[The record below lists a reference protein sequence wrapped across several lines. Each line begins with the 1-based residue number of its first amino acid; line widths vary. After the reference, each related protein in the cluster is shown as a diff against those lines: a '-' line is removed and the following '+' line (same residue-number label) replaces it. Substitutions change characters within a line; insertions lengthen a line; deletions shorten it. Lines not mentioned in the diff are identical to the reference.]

1 MKDEWSDTEGGNGM
15 GLVRK
20 RAGAGSGKKDG
31 NLTEGPI
38 GRGLFR
44 FMIPIFLG
52 QLLQQLYNMADAW
65 VVGNFASNDAFA
77 AVSLSS
83 NVNMSVITFFAG
95 IAVGGG
101 VVISKYFGAQD
112 EEKLRCAVHTNF
124 LLGIVFSV
132 FATLI
137 GLFFVPVL
145 LGWLNTPDS
154 VMVEARLYFGIYFAG
169 VSTVIMYNIC
179 MNIMRAVG
187 DSVHPLYYLIFS
199 SVVNMILDL
208 IFVAG
213 FQWSAAGAAVATVI
227 AQGLSVLLCMIRMVK
242 DGGAATIHFKELRFN
257 GSMIRQVITQGLPTG
272 LQNSVISVGNLVVQS
287 NINTFGAFA
296 ISGQGAFAKL
306 EGIAFLPIMSMS
318 MALTTFVSQNLGAGK
333 ADRAK
338 KGSVM
343 GVAFGMAMA
352 ELVGICLFIWVPILL
367 RIFVDVPEAIEFGT
381 IHGRTVLQLRHGST
395 PRCGKIHCPDVHD
408 ADLLVR
414 HPCALRDDRDPDH
427 SRLPDDL
434 LSVPADVDAEFDHL
448 YRVPAS
454 DGLGRAGLDLFSTLI
469 DHKCHDLKR
478 LIKRIFDRV
487 ALANLDDTDIARVDL
502 GLSVIVVLK
511 DSLSLENVVRL
522 GVFHMLVESDAGV
535 GRDDHVGVHGR
546 VSHELILV

>member
-1 MKDEWSDTEGGNGM
+1 M

-137 GLFFVPVL
+137 GLFFVPIL

-187 DSVHPLYYLIFS
+187 DSVHPLYYLIVS
-199 SVVNMILDL
+199 SLVNVALDL
-208 IFVAG
+208 LFVAG
-213 FQWSAAGAAVATVI
+213 FQWGVGGAAFATVV
-227 AQGLSVLLCMIRMVK
+227 AQGLSVVLCLIRMSREK
-242 DGGAATIHFKELRFN
+242 DESLRLDIKKLKLN
-257 GSMIRQVITQGLPTG
+257 KDMMAQVIRQGLPTG
-272 LQNSVISVGNLVVQS
+272 IQNSVVSVGNLVIQT
-287 NINTFGAFA
+287 NINAFGAFA
-296 ISGQGAFAKL
+296 MSGVGAHSKI
-306 EGIAFLPIMSMS
+306 EGIVFLPIMSMS
-318 MALTTFVSQNLGAGK
+318 MALPTFVSQNIGAGEYE
-333 ADRAK
+333 RAK
-338 KGSVM
+338 KGAAVGTISSM
-343 GVAFGMAMA
+343 ILA
-352 ELVGICLFIWVPILL
+352 ELVGILYFMWAPYAM
-367 RIFVDVPEAIEFGT
+367 RIFVNAPEAIEFGV
-381 IHGRTVLQLRHGST
+381 IHCRTTALFFFLLAFSHCAAGVMRG
-395 PRCGKIHCPDVHD
+395 CGKSFMPMAAMLAFWCGVRILYVSIAIQIVPVFQTISW
-408 ADLLVR
+408 AYPLTWFLSSVAFFVSLVR
-414 HPCALRDDRDPDH
+414 MDWKKL
-427 SRLPDDL
+427 
-434 LSVPADVDAEFDHL
+434 
-448 YRVPAS
+448 
-454 DGLGRAGLDLFSTLI
+454 
-469 DHKCHDLKR
+469 
-478 LIKRIFDRV
+478 
-487 ALANLDDTDIARVDL
+487 
-502 GLSVIVVLK
+502 
-511 DSLSLENVVRL
+511 
-522 GVFHMLVESDAGV
+522 
-535 GRDDHVGVHGR
+535 
-546 VSHELILV
+546 

>member
-1 MKDEWSDTEGGNGM
+1 
-15 GLVRK
+15 
-20 RAGAGSGKKDG
+20 
-31 NLTEGPI
+31 
-38 GRGLFR
+38 
-44 FMIPIFLG
+44 
-52 QLLQQLYNMADAW
+52 
-65 VVGNFASNDAFA
+65 
-77 AVSLSS
+77 
-83 NVNMSVITFFAG
+83 
-95 IAVGGG
+95 
-101 VVISKYFGAQD
+101 
-112 EEKLRCAVHTNF
+112 
-124 LLGIVFSV
+124 
-132 FATLI
+132 
-137 GLFFVPVL
+137 
-145 LGWLNTPDS
+145 
-154 VMVEARLYFGIYFAG
+154 MVEARLYFGIYFAG

-199 SVVNMILDL
+199 SIVNMILDL

-381 IHGRTVLQLRHGST
+381 IHGRTVALFFLSAGVLQLRDGST
-395 PRCGKIHCPDVHD
+395 PRCGKIHCPDVYD

-414 HPCALRDDRDPDH
+414 YPRALRDDRDPDY
-427 SRLPDDL
+427 SCLPDDL

-454 DGLGRAGLDLFSTLI
+454 DGLGRAGLDLFSALI

-487 ALANLDDTDIARVDL
+487 ALTNLDDTDIARVDL
-502 GLSVIVVLK
+502 GLGVIVVLE

>member
-1 MKDEWSDTEGGNGM
+1 MQLDMTKGRPLPVILRFTIPLVIGN
-15 GLVRK
+15 V
-20 RAGAGSGKKDG
+20 
-31 NLTEGPI
+31 
-38 GRGLFR
+38 F
-44 FMIPIFLG
+44 
-52 QLLQQLYNMADAW
+52 QQLYNMADAW

-137 GLFFVPVL
+137 GLFFVPIL

-179 MNIMRAVG
+179 MNIMRAGG
-187 DSVHPLYYLIFS
+187 DSVHPLYY
-199 SVVNMILDL
+199 L

-381 IHGRTVLQLRHGST
+381 IHGRTVALFFFLLAFSNCATGVLRGVGKSIVPMFT
-395 PRCGKIHCPDVHD
+395 MLICWCGIRVLYVTIAIRIIPVFRTISS
-408 ADLLVR
+408 AYPLTWTLSSIIFIVFLLR
-414 HPCALRDDRDPDH
+414 MDWD
-427 SRLPDDL
+427 
-434 LSVPADVDAEFDHL
+434 
-448 YRVPAS
+448 
-454 DGLGRAGLDLFSTLI
+454 
-469 DHKCHDLKR
+469 
-478 LIKRIFDRV
+478 
-487 ALANLDDTDIARVDL
+487 ARV
-502 GLSVIVVLK
+502 
-511 DSLSLENVVRL
+511 
-522 GVFHMLVESDAGV
+522 
-535 GRDDHVGVHGR
+535 
-546 VSHELILV
+546 

>member
-1 MKDEWSDTEGGNGM
+1 M

-381 IHGRTVLQLRHGST
+381 IHGRTVALFFF
-395 PRCGKIHCPDVHD
+395 
-408 ADLLVR
+408 LL
-414 HPCALRDDRDPDH
+414 AFSMKKSDSKDSDN
-427 SRLPDDL
+427 SLPDLDL
-434 LSVPADVDAEFDHL
+434 TDGKNDDSNKDGQSSASGSKSGSKSKGNNSSSNNSSNNSGNSGNASNSTSGNKADNDTTIPGISDGTDTIPDNSVDVD
-448 YRVPAS
+448 
-454 DGLGRAGLDLFSTLI
+454 
-469 DHKCHDLKR
+469 
-478 LIKRIFDRV
+478 
-487 ALANLDDTDIARVDL
+487 DD
-502 GLSVIVVLK
+502 
-511 DSLSLENVVRL
+511 E
-522 GVFHMLVESDAGV
+522 ESWTGYY
-535 GRDDHVGVHGR
+535 
-546 VSHELILV
+546 

>member
-137 GLFFVPVL
+137 GLFFVPIL

-199 SVVNMILDL
+199 SIVNMILDL

-318 MALTTFVSQNLGAGK
+318 MALTTFVSQNLGAK
-333 ADRAK
+333 QYDRAK
-338 KGSVM
+338 KG
-343 GVAFGMAMA
+343 ARFGILCSIVIA
-352 ELVGICLFIWVPILL
+352 ELIGVLIYVAAPTLIAAFNGDPEVVHYGVMQARTIALFYFLLAFSHCIAAVLRGSGHAAVPMIVMLCVWCLFRVSYITVAVHYIPDI
-367 RIFVDVPEAIEFGT
+367 RVIFWAYPLTWSI
-381 IHGRTVLQLRHGST
+381 S
-395 PRCGKIHCPDVHD
+395 
-408 ADLLVR
+408 
-414 HPCALRDDRDPDH
+414 
-427 SRLPDDL
+427 
-434 LSVPADVDAEFDHL
+434 
-448 YRVPAS
+448 
-454 DGLGRAGLDLFSTLI
+454 
-469 DHKCHDLKR
+469 
-478 LIKRIFDRV
+478 
-487 ALANLDDTDIARVDL
+487 
-502 GLSVIVVLK
+502 SVIFLYLFLRGKWVYGFEK
-511 DSLSLENVVRL
+511 KR
-522 GVFHMLVESDAGV
+522 
-535 GRDDHVGVHGR
+535 
-546 VSHELILV
+546 

>member
-1 MKDEWSDTEGGNGM
+1 M
-15 GLVRK
+15 
-20 RAGAGSGKKDG
+20 
-31 NLTEGPI
+31 
-38 GRGLFR
+38 
-44 FMIPIFLG
+44 
-52 QLLQQLYNMADAW
+52 
-65 VVGNFASNDAFA
+65 
-77 AVSLSS
+77 
-83 NVNMSVITFFAG
+83 
-95 IAVGGG
+95 
-101 VVISKYFGAQD
+101 
-112 EEKLRCAVHTNF
+112 HTNF

-137 GLFFVPVL
+137 GLFFVPIL

-199 SVVNMILDL
+199 SIVNMILDL

-338 KGSVM
+338 KGSRDRC
-343 GVAFGMAMA
+343 GVRNGDGGACRDLSFYLGSDPASDLCGCA
-352 ELVGICLFIWVPILL
+352 GSNRIRNDPRKNGCLVFLSAGVF
-367 RIFVDVPEAIEFGT
+367 
-381 IHGRTVLQLRHGST
+381 QLRDGST
-395 PRCGKIHCPDVHD
+395 PRRGKIHCPDVYD

-414 HPCALRDDRDPDH
+414 YPRALRDDRDPDH

-454 DGLGRAGLDLFSTLI
+454 DGLGRAGLDLFSALI

-502 GLSVIVVLK
+502 GLGVIVVLK

-522 GVFHMLVESDAGV
+522 CVFHMLVESDAGV

>member
-1 MKDEWSDTEGGNGM
+1 M

-137 GLFFVPVL
+137 GLFFVPIL

-199 SVVNMILDL
+199 SIVNMILDL

-213 FQWSAAGAAVATVI
+213 FQWSAAGAAVDTVI

-338 KGSVM
+338 KGSVI

-381 IHGRTVLQLRHGST
+381 IHGRTVALFFFLLAFSNCATGVLRGVGKSIVPMFT
-395 PRCGKIHCPDVHD
+395 MLICWCGIRVLYVTIAIRIIPVFRTISS
-408 ADLLVR
+408 AYPLTWTLSSIIFIVFLLR
-414 HPCALRDDRDPDH
+414 MDWD
-427 SRLPDDL
+427 
-434 LSVPADVDAEFDHL
+434 
-448 YRVPAS
+448 
-454 DGLGRAGLDLFSTLI
+454 
-469 DHKCHDLKR
+469 
-478 LIKRIFDRV
+478 
-487 ALANLDDTDIARVDL
+487 ARV
-502 GLSVIVVLK
+502 
-511 DSLSLENVVRL
+511 
-522 GVFHMLVESDAGV
+522 
-535 GRDDHVGVHGR
+535 
-546 VSHELILV
+546 